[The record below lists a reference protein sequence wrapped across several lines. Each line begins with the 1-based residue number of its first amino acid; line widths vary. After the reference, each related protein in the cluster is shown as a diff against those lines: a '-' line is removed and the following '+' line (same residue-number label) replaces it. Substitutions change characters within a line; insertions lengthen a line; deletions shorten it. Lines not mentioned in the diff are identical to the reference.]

1 MTKTFSTKS
10 VRTQDFDNLAATTKS
25 IMRLCAFA
33 MVSNGVIDPSEKD
46 LELHGVIIHVA
57 DDLHEGKVSKYH

>member
-10 VRTQDFDNLAATTKS
+10 VRTQGAAIGYEALPEFYK
-25 IMRLCAFA
+25 
-33 MVSNGVIDPSEKD
+33 KD